1 MDDPPRITYGALREI
16 VSTLRSVGQSM
27 TGKPV
32 IVGATFDPG
41 PEFARSPFK
50 YERHKEILKGEW
62 VDCTSSLH
70 ADSIPYAGFPKGIPQ
85 GTPFG
90 TFFGRQT
97 QHFLTDL
104 GFDYIWFSNGFG
116 FSATAWS
123 VKGPIFDGE
132 AFHPEKAAAIREKV
146 VGFWKAFR
154 QECPSFP
161 VENSRQQPL
170 HRGGSKRQRLADSRH
185 LRRGIQHGRPAQLA
199 LGRH

>member
-1 MDDPPRITYGALREI
+1 MDDPPKITYGTLREI
-16 VSTLRSVGQSM
+16 VRPSKSVGRSM

-62 VDCTSSLH
+62 VDCTSSLTC
-70 ADSIPYAGFPKGIPQ
+70 GFRSLRRVPQAAFPQ

-123 VKGPIFDGE
+123 VKGPLFDGE
-132 AFHPEKAAAIREKV
+132 AFHPEKAADIREKV
-146 VGFWKAFR
+146 VGFL
-154 QECPSFP
+154 EGVSPGVSFLP
-161 VENSRQQPL
+161 
-170 HRGGSKRQRLADSRH
+170 RGDAAAATSP
-185 LRRGIQHGRPAQLA
+185 PAQT
-199 LGRH
+199 